1 MSRPAA
7 VATSRIPSVRRFKF
21 MQEVADKVDAFIDDH
36 PPTHDIAGLE
46 QKQRLRL
53 RKLCNPA

>member
-21 MQEVADKVDAFIDDH
+21 MQEVADKVDAFIDDR
-36 PPTHDIAGLE
+36 A
-46 QKQRLRL
+46 
-53 RKLCNPA
+53 